1 MRFALLLCFA
11 ASPVAAQ
18 MPFDGCVDRSDRPVR
33 SIINNDMSWAG
44 TATEV
49 NGESVIYWNRVAN
62 ARASR
67 TTQIFIYLHECA
79 HHTLGHIWKPQ
90 AARWE
95 LEAECWAV
103 QLMWEGGMIQGR
115 HLRLIEE
122 ELRTSRGDATHLGG
136 EARTQSLRDCIQIKT
151 NRKAWSASLTALLD
165 ASADSFA
172 SIQGQAVPR
181 PSSLTGVY
189 ESEVDLPGTY
199 DCEITQTREVRCV
212 VFAAR
217 TARRVADR
225 FKALT
230 GIIGAW
236 LPPGWTAVDS
246 PPGDSTTVRIH
257 AAKDTIA
264 GRGFTLSA
272 TTGHQIVFVMQP
284 VRSAV
289 DSFAAHA
296 PPPETIAFR
305 KSEPVGQIET
315 PPAPVAALPLGA
327 AVRVQVRRLG
337 PSWIGARVVRTAG
350 ATPCLL
356 FQLQRTD
363 AAGNAQLVF
372 LRGVSAIE
380 IEIGGAWKPV
390 DLDAVR
396 RQDAGCRR

>member
-1 MRFALLLCFA
+1 MRLVLLLCLA

-33 SIINNDMSWAG
+33 GIINNDMSWAG

-49 NGESVIYWNRVAN
+49 NGESVIYWNRAAN

-67 TTQIFIYLHECA
+67 TTQLFIYLHECA

-103 QLMWEGGMIQGR
+103 QLIWESGMIQGR

-136 EARTQSLRDCIQIKT
+136 QARTQSLSDCIQIKT

-181 PSSLTGVY
+181 PSSRSGVH

-199 DCEITQTREVRCV
+199 DCEITEVREVRCV

-217 TARRVADR
+217 TAQRLADR
-225 FKALT
+225 FKTLT

-246 PPGDSTTVRIH
+246 PPADSTTVRIH
-257 AAKDTIA
+257 VAKDTVA
-264 GRGFTLSA
+264 GRGLTLSA
-272 TTGHQIVFVMQP
+272 TAGHRIVFVMQP
-284 VRSAV
+284 ARSQV
-289 DSFAAHA
+289 ESFAAFS
-296 PPPETIAFR
+296 PPLETIAFR
-305 KSEPVGQIET
+305 KSEPVEQVET
-315 PPAPVAALPLGA
+315 PAPVASLPLGA
-327 AVRVQVRRLG
+327 AVRVQVPRLG
-337 PSWIGARVVRTAG
+337 SSWIGARVFRTAG

-356 FQLQRTD
+356 FELRRTD
-363 AAGNAQLVF
+363 TAGNAQLVF
-372 LRGVSAIE
+372 LKGVSAIE
-380 IEIGGAWKPV
+380 REVDGGWKPV
-390 DLDAVR
+390 DLDTVR